1 MINQIILK
9 NWKTH
14 LDSSISFSNGTN
26 VIIGNIG
33 TGKTSILDS
42 ICFSL
47 FGTFPTLQSKKI
59 KLDNVIMKRP
69 VEKNKAEVQL
79 NFTIN
84 NKNYTVKRVIEKGK
98 GVTYAEIREGNKLL
112 EVNTSRVTEI
122 VEKILKTNYETFSK
136 AIYSEQ
142 NNLDYFL
149 TLPKGQRIK
158 KIDELLMIEKFESAR
173 ANCVTVYNKLNDKKS
188 ALQSVIDQVKIENLE
203 KSLNELKESIEN
215 LKLEKEN
222 IIKNLEHIVNEKVK
236 LDKEIKELSI
246 ISKNIEELEKE
257 KIKLSALLT
266 EISNVV
272 SSLEKELSGQKP
284 VDFEYIRNIKIK
296 VSDLELQVKDLS
308 LKREKLLTDLADNKS
323 KKISLEEDLA
333 EISKEIEDRLKSKK
347 ELEIYKKEIGDDI
360 EREVEE
366 KNNLFRKTVSEAE
379 SVKNRIKDLNLSIEQ
394 LSKSGSKCPVCEK
407 RLTEDVKEM
416 LIKDK
421 EREVKILT
429 EHLSNLEKQIDS
441 IEKEIKNL
449 NLTYKKVQKL
459 EVDIENLNKLEK
471 QREEKMEN
479 LKKVSEAIE
488 IDTKVIKDVEDK
500 LDKLKKELEEYRAEK
515 DKIELLNIRFQELSE
530 NRRKQLEIKNRL
542 ENVLSKLSLEES
554 KLEGKN
560 LDLLKEKLNELLLK
574 EREYRTKLDSIEDR
588 LKEKLEN
595 YENLNKQIENWK
607 VMKEKIKKLEKIIL
621 DFKLFEKAIEYTQT
635 ELRKQFIETVN
646 YTMNQLWSTLYPYG
660 DFTEIRLFIEEGD
673 YVLKLLSRSG
683 IWDNV
688 EGIASGGERS
698 IACLA
703 LRIALALTLAPHLR
717 ILILDEPSVNLDV
730 KSLSEL
736 ATTLRERVYEFM
748 DQVILITHEEELQ
761 EAVTGRAYKL
771 ERDKT
776 NDGVTKVIQIY

>member
-14 LDSSISFSNGTN
+14 LDSNISFSNGTN

-42 ICFSL
+42 ICFAL

-98 GVTYAEIREGNKLL
+98 GVTYAEIREDNKLL

-173 ANCVTVYNKLNDKKS
+173 ANCVTVYNKLNDKKF

-236 LDKEIKELSI
+236 LDKEIKELNV
-246 ISKNIEELEKE
+246 ISKSIEELEKE

-272 SSLEKELSGQKP
+272 LSLEKELSGQKP
-284 VDFEYIRNIKIK
+284 VDFEYIKDIKIK

-308 LKREKLLTDLADNKS
+308 LKREKLLTNLADNKS
-323 KKISLEEDLA
+323 KKISLEEDLV

-347 ELEIYKKEIGDDI
+347 ELKIYKKEIGDDI

-366 KNNLFRKTVSEAE
+366 KNNLFRKSVSEAE

-421 EREVKILT
+421 KKEVKMLT
-429 EHLSNLEKQIDS
+429 EHLSNLEKQIAS

-449 NLTYKKVQKL
+449 NLTYRKVQKL
-459 EVDIENLNKLEK
+459 EIDVENLYKLEK
-471 QREEKMEN
+471 QKEEKMEN
-479 LKKVSEAIE
+479 LKKVNEAIE
-488 IDTKVIKDVEDK
+488 IDTKVIKDIEEK
-500 LDKLKKELEEYRAEK
+500 LDKLKKELEESREEK
-515 DKIELLNIRFQELSE
+515 DKAELLNIRFQELSE

-542 ENVLSKLSLEES
+542 ENVLSRLSLEER

-560 LDLLKEKLNELLLK
+560 LDLLKGKFNELLIK
-574 EREYRTKLDSIEDR
+574 EREYKTKLDSIEDR
-588 LKEKLEN
+588 LKEKVES

-621 DFKLFEKAIEYTQT
+621 DFKLFEKAIESTQT